1 MTQTSRSKR
10 ESEIAAIAIGA
21 SAGGVDALLKIL
33 GGLPANYRLPI
44 FVVLHIRDDRESR
57 LAAVFEQ
64 HVQIPV
70 RQARDKEEIEDGVLY
85 FAGPGYHL
93 SVEQDH
99 SFSLSGEDPVHYSR
113 PAIDILMSSAADVYG
128 STLAGFLLT
137 GANQDGA
144 EGLANIRQAGGL
156 TVVQDPA
163 EALIAIMPQAAIDRH
178 QPDLI
183 LPLHDM
189 HTLLIKLG
197 TS

>member
-70 RQARDKEEIEDGVLY
+70 RQAKDKEEIEDGVLY

-93 SVEQDH
+93 SVEQDR

>member
-70 RQARDKEEIEDGVLY
+70 RQARDKEEIEEGVLY

-93 SVEQDH
+93 SVEQDR

>member
-93 SVEQDH
+93 SVEQDR

-113 PAIDILMSSAADVYG
+113 PAIDILMSSAADVYS

>member
-93 SVEQDH
+93 SVEQDR

>member
-33 GGLPANYRLPI
+33 GGLSANYRLPI

-93 SVEQDH
+93 SVEQDR